1 MIDFTAFEKIV
12 IENLEFIKICKSK
25 EVFESKGLKI
35 QFDGDDDFQL
45 AIFRVNGNLYCLE
58 NICPHRHADRI
69 FEGIIDNLTVMC
81 PLHGWTYSLE
91 TGQNV
96 NQRQGIKSLK
106 NFKVIE
112 IDGNVYIEKPN
123 FEIPKWR
130 R

>member
-1 MIDFTAFEKIV
+1 MIDFTIFEKIV
-12 IENLEFIKICKSK
+12 LENIEFIKICNSK
-25 EVFESKGLKI
+25 DVFESKGIKI

-45 AIFRVNGNLYCLE
+45 ALFRVNGNLYCLE

-69 FEGIIDNLTVMC
+69 FEGIIDDFTVMC

-91 TGQNV
+91 TGQNMD
-96 NQRQGIKSLK
+96 QRQGIKSLRS
-106 NFKVIE
+106 FKVIE
-112 IDGNVYIEKPN
+112 IEDYVYIEKPD

>member
-1 MIDFTAFEKIV
+1 MIDFAAFEKII

-25 EVFESKGLKI
+25 EVFELKGLKI